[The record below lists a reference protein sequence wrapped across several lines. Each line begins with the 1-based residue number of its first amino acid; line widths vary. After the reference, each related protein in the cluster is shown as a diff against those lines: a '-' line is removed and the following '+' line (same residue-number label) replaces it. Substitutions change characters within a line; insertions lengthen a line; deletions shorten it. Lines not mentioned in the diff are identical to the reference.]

1 MSVGSRFVA
10 PGESGCRKRAR
21 EPLFAPRRY
30 ASALEPWTG
39 LVYNYYLLVYYYHC
53 DGRRL
58 GGGDASLVNRYY
70 FWTGGRAHSLMG
82 GTGRRR
88 LGRTLVSL
96 VHGARHCCYCYY
108 YHHHPSPHPPH
119 HHHPSSSCQPWLSQI
134 SLPVCEMAVTA
145 RSHPVPFF
153 SLFLS
158 WRCNSIGKGGGAEKT
173 VTTRR

>member
-70 FWTGGRAHSLMG
+70 FLTGGRAHSLMG
-82 GTGRRR
+82 GTTGR
-88 LGRTLVSL
+88 
-96 VHGARHCCYCYY
+96 
-108 YHHHPSPHPPH
+108 P
-119 HHHPSSSCQPWLSQI
+119 
-134 SLPVCEMAVTA
+134 
-145 RSHPVPFF
+145 
-153 SLFLS
+153 
-158 WRCNSIGKGGGAEKT
+158 
-173 VTTRR
+173 